1 MTLAEKDAK
10 FIWHP
15 FNHKG
20 TKITPIV
27 SAKGTYLFGEDG
39 KKYIDGFSSW
49 WVNLHGHCH
58 PYIADKISDQTKE
71 LEHVAFGGFTHP
83 QAVKL
88 AERLLDV
95 LPNKMDKVFFS
106 DNGSTANEVA
116 LKMAIQYWYNQGEKR
131 NKFITFTN
139 DYHGDTFGSM
149 SLTARGGFNEPF
161 ERFLF
166 DVEFIDTPNEKNLSS
181 ILEQFENILKTSEV
195 AAFIFEPIVQG
206 AAGMLMHSPE
216 GLSKMLAL
224 CEKYN
229 VVTIADE
236 VLTGF
241 YRTGKFFAVDHL
253 ENKPDIICL
262 SKGVTGGFMTMG
274 VTAVSERIFKAFDS
288 ENKKHTFLH
297 GHSYTGNTLACAA
310 ANASLDLFE
319 KEETIENI
327 NRIAKQQTEFVS
339 SIKNNP
345 RIRDARSFGAITAIE
360 LDTEGESN
368 YFNAKG
374 NDAYEWFMERGIVMR
389 PLGNVLIMIPPY
401 CISEEDLKY
410 IFSKV
415 IEYLN
420 S

>member
-1 MTLAEKDAK
+1 L
-10 FIWHP
+10 
-15 FNHKG
+15 
-20 TKITPIV
+20 
-27 SAKGTYLFGEDG
+27 
-39 KKYIDGFSSW
+39 
-49 WVNLHGHCH
+49 
-58 PYIADKISDQTKE
+58 E

-88 AERLLDV
+88 AERLVSL
-95 LPNKMDKVFFS
+95 LPEKIEKIFFS

-116 LKMAIQYWYNQGEKR
+116 LKMAIQYWFNQGEER

-166 DVEFIDTPNEKNLSS
+166 DVEFVDTPNEENREEVLKR
-181 ILEQFENILKTSEV
+181 FEALLRSNDV

-216 GLSKMLAL
+216 ILSEMIAL

-229 VVTIADE
+229 VMTIADE

-241 YRTGKFFAVDHL
+241 YRTGKFFSSDHL
-253 ENKPDIICL
+253 EHKPDIICL

-274 VTAVSERIFKAFDS
+274 VTAVAEKVFKAFDS

-297 GHSYTGNTLACAA
+297 GHSYTGNALACAA

-319 KEETIENI
+319 REDTKQNIE
-327 NRIAKQQTEFVS
+327 RIVKQQSEFIN
-339 SIKNNP
+339 SIKSHSKL
-345 RIRDARSFGAITAIE
+345 RDARNFGTIAAIE

-368 YFNAKG
+368 YFNSKG
-374 NDAYEWFMERGIVMR
+374 NDAYKWFMDKGIIIR

-401 CISEEDLKY
+401 CTTKEDLEY
-410 IFSKV
+410 IYKAIIRFLE
-415 IEYLN
+415 ID
-420 S
+420 

>member
-1 MTLAEKDAK
+1 MTLTEKDEK
-10 FIWHP
+10 YIWHP

-20 TKITPIV
+20 TKITSIV
-27 SAKGTYLFGEDG
+27 KAEGSYIYGEDG
-39 KKYIDGFSSW
+39 KRYIDAFSSW

-58 PYIADKISDQTKE
+58 PYIANKISEQTKT

-83 QAVKL
+83 EAVKL
-88 AERLLDV
+88 AERLVNL
-95 LPNKMDKVFFS
+95 LPEKIDKLFYS

-116 LKMAIQYWYNQGEKR
+116 LKMAIQYWFNQGENR

-166 DVEFIDTPNEKNLSS
+166 DVDFIDTPNEENKTKVLA
-181 ILEQFENILKTSEV
+181 QFEEMLKSNDV

-206 AAGMLMHSPE
+206 AAGMLMHLPE
-216 GLSKMLAL
+216 GLSEMIAL
-224 CEKYN
+224 CEKYG

-241 YRTGKFFAVDHL
+241 YRTGEFFAVNHL

-262 SKGVTGGFMTMG
+262 SKGVTGGFITMG
-274 VTAVSERIFKAFDS
+274 VTAVSNKIFSAFDS
-288 ENKKHTFLH
+288 ANKKHTFLH
-297 GHSYTGNTLACAA
+297 GHSYTGNALACAA

-319 KEETIENI
+319 KAETIENI
-327 NRIAKQQTEFVS
+327 NRIVKQQADFVA
-339 SIKNNP
+339 SIQDHP
-345 RIRDARSFGAITAIE
+345 RIRDARSFGAIAAIE

-368 YFNAKG
+368 YFNSKG
-374 NDAYEWFMERGIVMR
+374 NDAYEWFMNKGIVMR
-389 PLGNVLIMIPPY
+389 PLGNILIMIPPY
-401 CISEEDLKY
+401 CTKAEDLEY
-410 IFSKV
+410 IFGEV
-415 IEYLN
+415 RNYLN